1 MYPIDHSRVASLT
14 LLSSALF
21 MFTLFMGTST
31 VFAHPTE
38 VKGEVISSNQFVRK
52 QVGGGKAV
60 IEIFKEGKNAFLAR
74 LTLAPHGA
82 VPQHR
87 DPTEE
92 YLIIEAGGGE
102 ITIDGVKRKVKA
114 GDVIYMPAG
123 AEVSYKNGSE
133 TLVALQVFAGPK
145 SARKYDKW
153 TPIVKPSSER

>member
-1 MYPIDHSRVASLT
+1 
-14 LLSSALF
+14 
-21 MFTLFMGTST
+21 MGTST
-31 VFAHPTE
+31 VFYNPTQP
-38 VKGEVISSNQFVRK
+38 KGEVISPAQFVSK

-92 YLIIEAGGGE
+92 YLIIESGGGE
-102 ITIDGVKRKVKA
+102 ITIDGAKRQVKA
-114 GDVIYMPAG
+114 GDVIYMPAR
-123 AEVSYKNGSE
+123 AEVSFKNGPDP
-133 TLVALQVFAGPK
+133 LVAIQVFAGPQ

-153 TPIVKPSSER
+153 APVAQPAREH

>member
-1 MYPIDHSRVASLT
+1 MYPIDHSRCTYT
-14 LLSSALF
+14 LLSSVLF
-21 MFTLFMGTST
+21 AFTLFMSISA
-31 VFAHPTE
+31 VFAQPTQF
-38 VKGEVISSNQFVRK
+38 KGEVISSDQFVRK

-74 LTLAPHGA
+74 LTLAPHGT

-102 ITIDGVKRKVKA
+102 ITLDGVKRQVKA

-123 AEVSYKNGSE
+123 AEVSFKNGPK
-133 TLVALQVFAGPK
+133 TLVALQVFAGPE

-153 TPIVKPSSER
+153 APVVQPSSKR